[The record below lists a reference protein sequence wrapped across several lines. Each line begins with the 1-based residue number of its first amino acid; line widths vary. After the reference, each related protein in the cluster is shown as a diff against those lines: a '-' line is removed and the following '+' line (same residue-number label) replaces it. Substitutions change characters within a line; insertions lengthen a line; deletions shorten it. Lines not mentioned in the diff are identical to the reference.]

1 MEQRII
7 NNLPINPE
15 RRDPSYSKKKGDV
28 GLSNTPNMS
37 FGDIQ
42 DTILSNV
49 INKVNEGTIYNFI
62 RSDEESLKSNIVK
75 LKPNTSMTTIYFS
88 LGTYDGDG
96 SSEFIGYDSGRLD
109 LIVSGDGGSIINYK
123 LQVNNNTENN
133 SVLKS
138 SKFIFRKFLT
148 GGYLISLEIQ
158 DKSVDS
164 IWINMIGGR
173 NIDPQN
179 PMEDIWT
186 GSGYLDESVDPIEIL
201 CDISRDSFGTSIESD
216 MEGIISSARE
226 LTHDIN
232 VIFDCVDPD
241 DDYNSNT
248 EVDRGHSF
256 STVDPTTEGVDYNSD
271 IKSLGIKTTEE
282 DNKTP
287 QNIPL
292 TINRLNHPIK
302 FKLYGS
308 LNKQQELSWDSGLSS
323 SSNKSGILAHIDT
336 ARGINNNIPIGI
348 SSLTHDIDLRIGQ
361 AEYLGS
367 IPETNKDNG
376 NKQGF
381 GSEDESSVDYTEAIF
396 TDGKVNYASF
406 SSSSSAKDIHYEY
419 EVNPSTNVGSWV
431 KKTNPYEWKPK
442 EKVYSLN
449 TGLSN
454 DDKEIP
460 NNDLNLIIH
469 GLDHDILL
477 EVVDSNYRKD
487 RGIATLELS
496 NKDGF
501 EFESDVKYS
510 DGVTKVSSGIS
521 NLSWVVGDEEEKKK
535 YSCSTGSIK
544 LNTFEKRAYQ
554 ALDLKIHGLD
564 HEIKAKFYRG
574 EVSNAV
580 RDPECSKED
589 NSSNEY
595 RKESSGQD
603 LLGEI
608 SLDTFTNR
616 TQRINLSVIDGRY
629 TDSSRGL
636 AITDQDSN
644 GKYFIPHTDITDNG
658 SYGVNKTSM
667 NFEELSKYYPTIN
680 GVPFTGDFR
689 HSVPYID
696 KAGEHKVGKTGTNIL
711 LGEVPNSNLRNIDI
725 FAYHAGDSLDKAGN
739 HKWETLSSL
748 RIAKTK
754 EDTQSSTGDSSA
766 YVSTSEVRTRSEV
779 SGNDSDNSE
788 YGVVRLCKSREKVL
802 TKGTTAEDLPNSL
815 SNISGYLDSLKS
827 DSDDDVVTVKVLR
840 RLMAAIVGGSQ
851 LNTSGESTKVPL
863 SNEKGLINQINSD
876 LGSLTLMSVPVGT
889 IVPWYNKE
897 FYRTY
902 TGTESLPSSLT
913 DKGWAICDGT
923 NGTPDLR
930 GAYLRGF
937 DNQTYSSISTSVK
950 LGAGGTGIKHRKY
963 TSEESDDKYLRDNV
977 FGIPSHSHL
986 GIDYYT
992 DSNSDSTASGGL
1004 KTAKA
1009 YKYTSPPNPPTE
1021 LSWGKTTIF
1030 KGLNDGYGGVT
1041 NEDKVNRISEGG
1053 TPFQIE
1059 PYYFKMIYIMKIN

>member
-88 LGTYDGDG
+88 LGTYDG

-216 MEGIISSARE
+216 MEGVISSARE

-282 DNKTP
+282 DNENP

-308 LNKQQELSWDSGLSS
+308 LNKQQELSWESGLSS
-323 SSNKSGILAHIDT
+323 SSNKSGISAHIDT
-336 ARGINNNIPIGI
+336 ARGVDNNIPIGI
-348 SSLTHDIDLRIGQ
+348 SSLTHDIDIKIGQ

-367 IPETNKDNG
+367 IPETNKDND

-496 NKDGF
+496 NKEGF

-521 NLSWVVGDEEEKKK
+521 NLSWVIGDEEEKKK

-564 HEIKAKFYRG
+564 HEVKARFYRG
-574 EVSNAV
+574 EVSSAV

-595 RKESSGQD
+595 RKESNGQD
-603 LLGEI
+603 LLGDI
-608 SLDTFTNR
+608 SIDTFTNR

-754 EDTQSSTGDSSA
+754 EDTQSSTSDSSA
-766 YVSTSEVRTRSEV
+766 YVSTSEIRTRSEV

-802 TKGTTAEDLPNSL
+802 TKGSTVEDLPNSL

-986 GIDYYT
+986 GINNYT
-992 DSNSDSTASGGL
+992 DSNSDSGASGGM
-1004 KTAKA
+1004 KIAKA
-1009 YKYTSPPNPPTE
+1009 YKWTSPPNPPTE
-1021 LSWGKTTIF
+1021 LNWGKTTIF
-1030 KGLNDGYGGVT
+1030 NGLTDGLGGVT
-1041 NEDKVNRISEGG
+1041 NKDEVNRVSEGG

>member
-88 LGTYDGDG
+88 LGTYDG

-179 PMEDIWT
+179 PMKDIWT

-216 MEGIISSARE
+216 MEGVISSARK

-232 VIFDCVDPD
+232 VIFDCVDPN

-282 DNKTP
+282 DNEDP

-308 LNKQQELSWDSGLSS
+308 LNKQQELSWESGLSS
-323 SSNKSGILAHIDT
+323 SSNKSGISAHIDT
-336 ARGINNNIPIGI
+336 ARGVDNNIPIGI
-348 SSLTHDIDLRIGQ
+348 SSLTHDIDIKIGQ

-367 IPETNKDNG
+367 IPETNKDND

-396 TDGKVNYASF
+396 TNGKVNYASF

-477 EVVDSNYRKD
+477 EVVDSDYRKD

-501 EFESDVKYS
+501 EFESDVRYS

-564 HEIKAKFYRG
+564 HEVKARFYRG
-574 EVSNAV
+574 EVSSAV
-580 RDPECSKED
+580 RDPECSRED

-595 RKESSGQD
+595 RKESNGQD

-636 AITDQDSN
+636 AITDQDDN
-644 GKYFIPHTDITDNG
+644 GKYFIPHTDITNNG
-658 SYGVNKTSM
+658 SYGVNRTSM
-667 NFEELSKYYPTIN
+667 NFEELSKHYPTIN

-766 YVSTSEVRTRSEV
+766 YISTSEIRTRSEV

-802 TKGTTAEDLPNSL
+802 TKGTTAEDLLNSL

-876 LGSLTLMSVPVGT
+876 IGSLTLMSVPVGT

-963 TSEESDDKYLRDNV
+963 TSKESDDKYLRDNV

-992 DSNSDSTASGGL
+992 DSDSDSTASGGF

-1009 YKYTSPPNPPTE
+1009 YKYTSPPKPPTE

-1030 KGLNDGYGGVT
+1030 KGLNDIYGGVI

>member
-62 RSDEESLKSNIVK
+62 RSDEKSLKSNIVK

-88 LGTYDGDG
+88 LGTYDG

-164 IWINMIGGR
+164 IWVNMIGGR

-216 MEGIISSARE
+216 MEGVISSARK

-282 DNKTP
+282 DNETP

-336 ARGINNNIPIGI
+336 ARGVDNNIPIGI
-348 SSLTHDIDLRIGQ
+348 SSLTHDIDIKIGQ

-367 IPETNKDNG
+367 IPETNKDND

-477 EVVDSNYRKD
+477 EVVDSDYRKD

-496 NKDGF
+496 NKEGF

-564 HEIKAKFYRG
+564 HEVKARFYRG

-580 RDPECSKED
+580 RDPECSKES
-589 NSSNEY
+589 NSSNKY

-658 SYGVNKTSM
+658 SYGVNRTSM
-667 NFEELSKYYPTIN
+667 NFEELSKHYPTIN

-766 YVSTSEVRTRSEV
+766 YISTSEIRTRSEV

-876 LGSLTLMSVPVGT
+876 LGSLNLMSVPVGT
-889 IVPWYNKE
+889 IVPWYNEE
-897 FYRTY
+897 FYRNY
-902 TGTESLPSSLT
+902 TGTETLPSSLT

-937 DNQTYSSISTSVK
+937 DNSNTTYGTNVK
-950 LGAGGTGIKHRKY
+950 LGSGGTGRNEVVDGSSMYKK
-963 TSEESDDKYLRDNV
+963 DNV
-977 FGIPSHSHL
+977 FSIPDHSHSILDSQLHE
-986 GIDYYT
+986 GTYTNDYNSHSYLPGET
-992 DSNSDSTASGGL
+992 WFHGFGLDSRQYNFKSGESSPEKHKYLTNATVNLSNNKVESGL
-1004 KTAKA
+1004 
-1009 YKYTSPPNPPTE
+1009 
-1021 LSWGKTTIF
+1021 F
-1030 KGLNDGYGGVT
+1030 
-1041 NEDKVNRISEGG
+1041 R
-1053 TPFQIE
+1053 IE

>member
-62 RSDEESLKSNIVK
+62 RSDEKSLKSNIVK

-88 LGTYDGDG
+88 LGTYDG

-164 IWINMIGGR
+164 IWVNMIGGR

-216 MEGIISSARE
+216 MEGVISSARK

-282 DNKTP
+282 DNETP

-336 ARGINNNIPIGI
+336 ARGVDNNIPIGI
-348 SSLTHDIDLRIGQ
+348 SSLTHDIDIKIGQ

-367 IPETNKDNG
+367 IPETNKDND

-477 EVVDSNYRKD
+477 EVVDSDYRKD

-496 NKDGF
+496 NKEGF

-564 HEIKAKFYRG
+564 HEVKARFYRG

-580 RDPECSKED
+580 RDPECSKES
-589 NSSNEY
+589 NSSNKY

-658 SYGVNKTSM
+658 SYGVNRTSM
-667 NFEELSKYYPTIN
+667 NFEELSKHYPTIN

-766 YVSTSEVRTRSEV
+766 YISTSEIRTRSEV

-851 LNTSGESTKVPL
+851 LNTSGENTKVPL

-876 LGSLTLMSVPVGT
+876 LGSLNLMSVPVGT
-889 IVPWYNKE
+889 IVPWYNEE
-897 FYRTY
+897 FYRNY
-902 TGTESLPSSLT
+902 TGTETLPSSLT

-923 NGTPDLR
+923 NRTPDLR

-1009 YKYTSPPNPPTE
+1009 YKWTSPPNPPAE
-1021 LSWGKTTIF
+1021 LNWGKTTIF
-1030 KGLNDGYGGVT
+1030 KGLNNGYGGVT
-1041 NEDKVNRISEGG
+1041 NKDEVNRVSDGG

>member
-88 LGTYDGDG
+88 LGTYDG

-201 CDISRDSFGTSIESD
+201 CYISRDSFGTSIESD
-216 MEGIISSARE
+216 MEGVISSARE

-282 DNKTP
+282 DNETP

-336 ARGINNNIPIGI
+336 ARGVDNNIPIGI
-348 SSLTHDIDLRIGQ
+348 SSLTHDIDIKIGQ

-367 IPETNKDNG
+367 IPETNKDND

-396 TDGKVNYASF
+396 TEGKVNYASF

-477 EVVDSNYRKD
+477 EVVDSDYRKD

-496 NKDGF
+496 NKEGF

-595 RKESSGQD
+595 RKESNGQD

-658 SYGVNKTSM
+658 SYGVNRTSM
-667 NFEELSKYYPTIN
+667 NFEELSKHYPTIN

-754 EDTQSSTGDSSA
+754 EDTQSSTSDSSV
-766 YVSTSEVRTRSEV
+766 YVSASEIKTRNDV

-788 YGVVRLCKSREKVL
+788 YGIVRLCKSREKVL

-851 LNTSGESTKVPL
+851 LNTSGENTKVPL

-876 LGSLTLMSVPVGT
+876 LGSLNLMSVPVGT
-889 IVPWYNKE
+889 IVPWYNEE
-897 FYRTY
+897 FYGNY
-902 TGTESLPSSLT
+902 TGTETLPSSLT

-937 DNQTYSSISTSVK
+937 DNSNTTYGTNVK
-950 LGAGGTGIKHRKY
+950 LGSGGTGRNEVVDGSSMYKK
-963 TSEESDDKYLRDNV
+963 DNV
-977 FGIPSHSHL
+977 FSIPDHSHSILDSQLHE
-986 GIDYYT
+986 GTYTNDYN
-992 DSNSDSTASGGL
+992 SNSHVPGEMWYHGFGLDSRQYNFKSIESSPEKHRYLTYATVNLSNNKVESGL
-1004 KTAKA
+1004 
-1009 YKYTSPPNPPTE
+1009 
-1021 LSWGKTTIF
+1021 F
-1030 KGLNDGYGGVT
+1030 
-1041 NEDKVNRISEGG
+1041 R
-1053 TPFQIE
+1053 IE

>member
-88 LGTYDGDG
+88 LGTYDR

-216 MEGIISSARE
+216 MEGVISSARE

-282 DNKTP
+282 DNETP

-336 ARGINNNIPIGI
+336 ARGVNNNIPIGI
-348 SSLTHDIDLRIGQ
+348 SSLTHDIDIKIGQ

-367 IPETNKDNG
+367 IPETNKDNS

-396 TDGKVNYASF
+396 TNGKVNYASF

-477 EVVDSNYRKD
+477 EVVDSDYRKD

-564 HEIKAKFYRG
+564 HEVKARFYRG
-574 EVSNAV
+574 EVSSAV
-580 RDPECSKED
+580 RDPECSRED

-595 RKESSGQD
+595 RKESNGQD

-636 AITDQDSN
+636 AITDQDDN
-644 GKYFIPHTDITDNG
+644 GKYFIPHTDITNNG
-658 SYGVNKTSM
+658 SYGVNRTSM
-667 NFEELSKYYPTIN
+667 NFEELSKHYPTIN

-754 EDTQSSTGDSSA
+754 EDTQSSTGDSST
-766 YVSTSEVRTRSEV
+766 YISTSEIRTRSEV

-902 TGTESLPSSLT
+902 TGTESLPSRLT

-992 DSNSDSTASGGL
+992 DSNSDSGASGGL

-1009 YKYTSPPNPPTE
+1009 YKWTSPPNPPTE
-1021 LSWGKTTIF
+1021 LNWGKTTIF
-1030 KGLNDGYGGVT
+1030 KGLNDGYGGVA
-1041 NEDKVNRISEGG
+1041 NKDEVNRISEGG

>member
-49 INKVNEGTIYNFI
+49 ISKVNEGTIYNFI
-62 RSDEESLKSNIVK
+62 RNDEESLKSNIVK

-336 ARGINNNIPIGI
+336 ARGVNNNIPIGI
-348 SSLTHDIDLRIGQ
+348 SSLTHDIDIKIGQ

-477 EVVDSNYRKD
+477 EVVDSDYRKD

-564 HEIKAKFYRG
+564 HEVKARFYRG
-574 EVSNAV
+574 EVSSAV
-580 RDPECSKED
+580 RDPECSRED

-595 RKESSGQD
+595 RKESNGQD

-636 AITDQDSN
+636 AITDQDDN
-644 GKYFIPHTDITDNG
+644 GKYFIPHTDITNNG
-658 SYGVNKTSM
+658 SYGVNRTSM
-667 NFEELSKYYPTIN
+667 NFEELSKHYPTIN

-766 YVSTSEVRTRSEV
+766 YISTSEIRTRSEV

-1021 LSWGKTTIF
+1021 LNWGKTTIF
-1030 KGLNDGYGGVT
+1030 KGLNDRYGGVT